1 MSAPPPRTTHRGVVV
16 AALLLAIF
24 MSAAEATVVGT
35 AMAWVGWGT
44 LVVGGFGAFVL
55 GAVWGVGA
63 IVVGKAGRKSA
74 LPFGPFMIASALLA
88 VVWGQRIADWH
99 TDSLI

>member
-1 MSAPPPRTTHRGVVV
+1 M
-16 AALLLAIF
+16 
-24 MSAAEATVVGT
+24 
-35 AMAWVGWGT
+35 
-44 LVVGGFGAFVL
+44 VGGFGAFVL

-63 IVVGKAGRKSA
+63 IVVGMAGRKSA

-88 VVWGQRIADWH
+88 VVWGQRIADWY